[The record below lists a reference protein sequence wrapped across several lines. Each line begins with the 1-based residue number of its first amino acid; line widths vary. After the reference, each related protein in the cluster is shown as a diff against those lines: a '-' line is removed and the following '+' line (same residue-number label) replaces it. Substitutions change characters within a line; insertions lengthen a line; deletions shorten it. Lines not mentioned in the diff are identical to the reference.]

1 MITAR
6 PQKNLKAAKEYFRK
20 HLARGD
26 YYSQGRTIAG
36 AWLGKGV
43 ARLGLDPAQPVSEKA
58 FVRLCENRHPLTGAQ
73 LTVRRRV
80 KNRRVFYDFVASA
93 PKSVSIMALTA
104 GDSRILA
111 AHDEA
116 CRIAMQRLEEL
127 AGTRIRKGGQ
137 RAERNTGEFVAAC
150 FRHEESR
157 ALDPQLHTHIVI
169 FNATWD
175 PVEKR
180 WKALETSAMY
190 EQIICTRKC
199 IAVNW
204 RSGCALSAINS
215 ATRPMVLKLKVCHR
229 T

>member
-150 FRHEESR
+150 
-157 ALDPQLHTHIVI
+157 LDR
-169 FNATWD
+169 
-175 PVEKR
+175 K
-180 WKALETSAMY
+180 S
-190 EQIICTRKC
+190 TRLNSSHLG
-199 IAVNW
+199 ISYAVFCL
-204 RSGCALSAINS
+204 R
-215 ATRPMVLKLKVCHR
+215 
-229 T
+229 